1 MKEPSISFY
10 SVGTFSLKTEAA
22 VAACIKAIA
31 AEESFEVGSIT
42 FVFCDDNYLLKINK
56 EFLDHD
62 TYTDIITF
70 DYSVGNE
77 IISEVYV
84 STDRVEENA
93 KKYKQTFEN
102 EIHRVMIHGVL
113 HLCGYNDK
121 LAEEKQIMREKENHY
136 LSLLPKLLSDRAKQL

>member
-1 MKEPSISFY
+1 MKGSNISFY
-10 SVGTFSLKTEAA
+10 SVGKFSLKTEAA
-22 VAACIKAIA
+22 VAACIKAIT
-31 AEESFEVGSIT
+31 AEEKREVGDIT

-70 DYSVGNE
+70 DYSSGNE
-77 IISEVYV
+77 IISEIYV

-121 LAEEKQIMREKENHY
+121 LAEERQIMRDKENHY
-136 LSLLPKLLSDRAKQL
+136 LSLLA

>member
-1 MKEPSISFY
+1 MGESKISFQ

-22 VAACIKAIA
+22 VTNCIKALVKQELREI
-31 AEESFEVGSIT
+31 GDIT
-42 FVFCDDNYLLKINK
+42 IVFCDDNYLHKINL

-77 IISEVYV
+77 IVSEMYISV
-84 STDRVEENA
+84 DRVSENA

-102 EIHRVMIHGVL
+102 EIHRVVVHGVL
-113 HLCGYNDK
+113 HLCGYKDK
-121 LAEEKQIMREKENHY
+121 LAEDKQIMRDKENHY
-136 LSLLPKLLSDRAKQL
+136 LSLLV

>member
-1 MKEPSISFY
+1 MKESNISFY

-22 VAACIKAIA
+22 VEACIMAIT
-31 AEESFEVGSIT
+31 AEESREVGDIT

-62 TYTDIITF
+62 AYTDIITF

-77 IISEVYV
+77 IISEIYV

-102 EIHRVMIHGVL
+102 EIHRVLIHGVL

-121 LAEEKQIMREKENHY
+121 LAEEKQIMRDKENHY
-136 LSLLPKLLSDRAKQL
+136 LSLLA

>member
-1 MKEPSISFY
+1 MGESKISFQ

-22 VAACIKAIA
+22 VTRCVKALVKQELREI
-31 AEESFEVGSIT
+31 GDIT
-42 FVFCDDNYLLKINK
+42 FVFCDDNYLHKINL

-77 IISEVYV
+77 VISEVYISV
-84 STDRVEENA
+84 DRVAENA
-93 KKYKQTFEN
+93 KKYSQTFEN

-113 HLCGYNDK
+113 HLCGYKDK
-121 LAEEKQIMREKENHY
+121 LTEDKQIMRDKENHY
-136 LSLLPKLLSDRAKQL
+136 LSLLC

>member
-1 MKEPSISFY
+1 MKESNIYFY
-10 SVGTFSLKTEAA
+10 SVGTFSLKTESEIT
-22 VAACIKAIA
+22 ACIKAIA
-31 AEESFEVGSIT
+31 AEESCEVGDLA

-77 IISEVYV
+77 IISEIYV

-121 LAEEKQIMREKENHY
+121 LTEDKQIMREKENHY
-136 LSLLPKLLSDRAKQL
+136 LSLFP

>member
-1 MKEPSISFY
+1 MKESNISFH

-22 VAACIKAIA
+22 FTLCIKAIA
-31 AEESFEVGSIT
+31 EEESREVGDIS
-42 FVFCDDNYLLKINK
+42 FVFCDDNHLLKINN

-70 DYSVGNE
+70 DYSAGNE
-77 IISEVYV
+77 LISEIYV
-84 STDRVEENA
+84 SVDRVEENA

-113 HLCGYNDK
+113 HLCGYKDK
-121 LAEEKQIMREKENHY
+121 LTEEKQIMRDKENHY
-136 LSLLPKLLSDRAKQL
+136 LSLLV

>member
-1 MKEPSISFY
+1 MKGSNISFY
-10 SVGTFSLKTEAA
+10 SVGKFSLKTEAA
-22 VAACIKAIA
+22 VAACIKAIT
-31 AEESFEVGSIT
+31 AEESREIGDIT

-77 IISEVYV
+77 IISEIYV

-121 LAEEKQIMREKENHY
+121 LAEEKQIMRDKENHY
-136 LSLLPKLLSDRAKQL
+136 LSLLA

>member
-1 MKEPSISFY
+1 MKESNISFY

-22 VAACIKAIA
+22 VTACIKAIA
-31 AEESFEVGSIT
+31 AEESREVGDIT

-56 EFLDHD
+56 EFLGHN

-77 IISEVYV
+77 IISEIYV

-121 LAEEKQIMREKENHY
+121 LAEDKQIMREKENHY
-136 LSLLPKLLSDRAKQL
+136 LSLFA

>member
-1 MKEPSISFY
+1 MKGSNISFY
-10 SVGTFSLKTEAA
+10 SVSTFSLKTEAA
-22 VAACIKAIA
+22 VAACIKAITV
-31 AEESFEVGSIT
+31 EESREVGDIT

-77 IISEVYV
+77 IISEIYV
-84 STDRVEENA
+84 SIDRVEENA

-121 LAEEKQIMREKENHY
+121 LAEEKQIMRDKENHY
-136 LSLLPKLLSDRAKQL
+136 LSLLA

>member
-1 MKEPSISFY
+1 MKGSNVSFF
-10 SVGTFSLKTEAA
+10 SVGAFSLKTETA
-22 VAACIKAIA
+22 VAACINSIA
-31 AEESFEVGSIT
+31 TEESRVVGDIK
-42 FVFCDDNYLLKINK
+42 FVFCDDNFLLKINK
-56 EFLDHD
+56 EFLGHD

-70 DYSVGNE
+70 DYSIGNE
-77 IISEVYV
+77 VISEIYV

-121 LAEEKQIMREKENHY
+121 LAEEKQIMRDKENHY
-136 LSLLPKLLSDRAKQL
+136 LSLLA

>member
-1 MKEPSISFY
+1 MKESNISFY
-10 SVGTFSLKTEAA
+10 SVGTFSLKTEPEITT
-22 VAACIKAIA
+22 CIKTIA
-31 AEESFEVGSIT
+31 ADESWEVRDIA

-77 IISEVYV
+77 IISEIYV

-93 KKYKQTFEN
+93 KKYKQTFED

-121 LAEEKQIMREKENHY
+121 LIEDKQIMREKENHY
-136 LSLLPKLLSDRAKQL
+136 LSLFA

>member
-1 MKEPSISFY
+1 MGESKISFQ
-10 SVGTFSLKTEAA
+10 SVGTFSLKTETA
-22 VAACIKAIA
+22 VTKCVKALVKQELREI
-31 AEESFEVGSIT
+31 GDIT
-42 FVFCDDNYLLKINK
+42 FVFCDDNYLHKINL

-77 IISEVYV
+77 VISEIYI

-93 KKYKQTFEN
+93 KKYSQTFEN

-113 HLCGYNDK
+113 HLCGYKDK
-121 LAEEKQIMREKENHY
+121 LAEDKQIMRDKENHY
-136 LSLLPKLLSDRAKQL
+136 LSLLS

>member
-1 MKEPSISFY
+1 MGESKISFQ

-22 VAACIKAIA
+22 VTSCIKALVKQELREI
-31 AEESFEVGSIT
+31 GDIT
-42 FVFCDDNYLLKINK
+42 IVFCDDNYLHKINL

-77 IISEVYV
+77 VISEMYISV
-84 STDRVEENA
+84 DRVSENA

-102 EIHRVMIHGVL
+102 EIHRVMVHGVL
-113 HLCGYNDK
+113 HLCGYKDK
-121 LAEEKQIMREKENHY
+121 LAEDKQIMRDKENHY
-136 LSLLPKLLSDRAKQL
+136 LSLLS

>member
-1 MKEPSISFY
+1 MKESNISFY

-22 VAACIKAIA
+22 VAACIRAIA
-31 AEESFEVGSIT
+31 AEESRKVGDIT

-77 IISEVYV
+77 MISEVYV
-84 STDRVEENA
+84 STTRVEENA

-102 EIHRVMIHGVL
+102 EIHRVIIHGVL

-121 LAEEKQIMREKENHY
+121 TEEEKEIMRDKENHY
-136 LSLLPKLLSDRAKQL
+136 LSLLA